1 MVAGIKIKNLEK
13 QIAYEDAK
21 AERMR
26 RERLSA
32 VDVQEKAL
40 NEKPTNDATFL
51 FDEIVLQW
59 RERVE
64 ELSKVVFWDTLNP
77 KMEYKKTWRMARK
90 ALIHIDAISMS
101 K

>member
-1 MVAGIKIKNLEK
+1 
-13 QIAYEDAK
+13 
-21 AERMR
+21 MR
-26 RERLSA
+26 RERLFA